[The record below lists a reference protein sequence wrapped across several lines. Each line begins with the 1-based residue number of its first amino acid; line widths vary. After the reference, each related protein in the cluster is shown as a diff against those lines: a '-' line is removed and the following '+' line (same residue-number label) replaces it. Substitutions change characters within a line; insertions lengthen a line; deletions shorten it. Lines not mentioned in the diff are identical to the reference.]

1 MIAVVVDGNE
11 LDIRILEQ
19 PLGAGCEVGKSC
31 SDCDNNISV
40 FRDLVGCGSTCN
52 TDTAQAVRITGLAC
66 ALSSLA
72 LAERNIELCTEL
84 LNFFACQ

>member
-11 LDIRILEQ
+11 FDIRILEQ
-19 PLGAGCEVGKSC
+19 PLGAGCEVGQSC
-31 SDCDNNISV
+31 SDCDNAVSV
-40 FRDLVGCGSTCN
+40 FRDLVGCRSTC
-52 TDTAQAVRITGLAC
+52 DADAAEAVRIAGLAC

-72 LAERNIELCTEL
+72 LAERDIELCAEL